1 MENGRVSVYLVV
13 GLGNP
18 GKEYT
23 NTRHN
28 LGYMVI
34 QCLSDQYDVELKN
47 KQFGRIGR
55 TLLQDTQVYFL
66 LPTTYMNDSGK
77 AVQFYK
83 ELYQIKLQNILVIVD
98 DLALPFGTMRLRM
111 NGSSGGHNGLKS
123 ISNHLHTQEYP
134 RLRVGIGTD
143 IEMMDKAEFVLAPF
157 MQKEQKYLPTIV
169 ESASCVAKSYIVE
182 GQEPATRLAN
192 LFHLIKTG

>member
-1 MENGRVSVYLVV
+1 MYLVV

-23 NTRHN
+23 TTRHN
-28 LGYMVI
+28 IGFMVI
-34 QCLSDQYDVELKN
+34 QYLSDQYDIELKN

-55 TLLQDTQVYFL
+55 TLLKDTQVYFV

-83 ELYQIKLQNILVIVD
+83 ELYQIKLQNILIVVD

-123 ISNHLHTQEYP
+123 VSRHLCTEQYP
-134 RLRVGIGTD
+134 RLRLGIGTD
-143 IEMMDKAEFVLAPF
+143 MGMIDKAEFVLAPF
-157 MQKEQKYLPTIV
+157 MQEEQKYLHAIV
-169 ESASCVAKSYIVE
+169 ESASCVAKSYILE
-182 GQEPATRLAN
+182 GREPATRLAN
-192 LFHLIKTG
+192 LFHLKKTG

>member
-1 MENGRVSVYLVV
+1 MYLLV

-83 ELYQIKLQNILVIVD
+83 ELYQIKLQNILVVVD

-123 ISNHLHTQEYP
+123 ISNHLHTEQYP

-157 MQKEQKYLPTIV
+157 MQKEQKYLHTIV

-192 LFHLIKTG
+192 LFHLRKTG

>member
-1 MENGRVSVYLVV
+1 MYLIV

-23 NTRHN
+23 TTRHN

-34 QCLSDQYDVELKN
+34 QYLSDEYDVELKN
-47 KQFGRIGR
+47 KQFGCIGR
-55 TLLQDTQVYFL
+55 TLVKDTQVYFL

-83 ELYQIKLQNILVIVD
+83 ELYQIKLQNILIVVD
-98 DLALPFGTMRLRM
+98 DLALPFGTIRLRM

-123 ISNHLHTQEYP
+123 ISSHLHTEQYP
-134 RLRVGIGTD
+134 RLRIGIGTD
-143 IEMMDKAEFVLAPF
+143 MGMIDKAEFVLAPF
-157 MQKEQKYLPTIV
+157 MKKEQKYLHTIV

-192 LFHLIKTG
+192 LFHLKKTG

>member
-1 MENGRVSVYLVV
+1 MYLIV

-23 NTRHN
+23 TTRHN

-34 QCLSDQYDVELKN
+34 QHLVDDYDVELKN
-47 KQFGRIGR
+47 KQFGLIGR
-55 TLLQDTQVYFL
+55 TLLKDTQVYFL

-77 AVQFYK
+77 GVQFYK
-83 ELYQIKLQNILVIVD
+83 ELYQIKLQNILIVVD

-123 ISNHLHTQEYP
+123 IANYLHTDQYP
-134 RLRVGIGTD
+134 RLRIGIGID
-143 IEMMDKAEFVLAPF
+143 IAMMDKAEFVLAPF
-157 MQKEQKYLPTIV
+157 MQKEQKYLPAII
-169 ESASCVAKSYIVE
+169 ESASCVAKSYILE

-192 LFHLIKTG
+192 LFHLKKTG

>member
-1 MENGRVSVYLVV
+1 MYLIV

-23 NTRHN
+23 TTRHN

-34 QCLSDQYDVELKN
+34 QHLVDGYDVELKN

-55 TLLQDTQVYFL
+55 KLLKDTQVYFL

-77 AVQFYK
+77 GVQFYK
-83 ELYQIKLQNILVIVD
+83 ELYQIKLHNILIVVD

-123 ISNHLHTQEYP
+123 ISNHLHTDQYP
-134 RLRVGIGTD
+134 RLRIGIGTN
-143 IEMMDKAEFVLAPF
+143 IAIMDKAEFVLAPF
-157 MQKEQKYLPTIV
+157 MQKEQKSLPAIIQ
-169 ESASCVAKSYIVE
+169 SASCVAKSYILK

-192 LFHLIKTG
+192 LFHLKKTG

>member
-1 MENGRVSVYLVV
+1 MYLLV

-23 NTRHN
+23 STRHN

-34 QCLSDQYDVELKN
+34 QYLSDQYDVELKN

-55 TLLQDTQVYFL
+55 TLLQNTQVYFL

-83 ELYQIKLQNILVIVD
+83 ELYQIKLQNILVVVD

-123 ISNHLHTQEYP
+123 ISNHLHTEQYP

-143 IEMMDKAEFVLAPF
+143 MEMIDKAEFVVAPF
-157 MQKEQKYLPTIV
+157 MQKEQKYLHTIV

-182 GQEPATRLAN
+182 GQAPATRLAT
-192 LFHLIKTG
+192 LFHLRKTG

>member
-111 NGSSGGHNGLKS
+111 NGSSAGHNGLKS

>member
-1 MENGRVSVYLVV
+1 MYLVV

-28 LGYMVI
+28 LGYMII

-123 ISNHLHTQEYP
+123 ISKHLHTQEYP

-192 LFHLIKTG
+192 LFHLRKTG

>member
-1 MENGRVSVYLVV
+1 MYLIV

-18 GKEYT
+18 GREYT
-23 NTRHN
+23 ITRHN
-28 LGYMVI
+28 LGFIVI
-34 QCLSDQYDVELKN
+34 QHLADKYDVELKN

-55 TLLQDTQVYFL
+55 TLLKDTQVYFL

-83 ELYQIKLQNILVIVD
+83 ELYQIKLQNILIVVD

-123 ISNHLHTQEYP
+123 ISNYLRTEQYP
-134 RLRVGIGTD
+134 L
-143 IEMMDKAEFVLAPF
+143 
-157 MQKEQKYLPTIV
+157 
-169 ESASCVAKSYIVE
+169 S
-182 GQEPATRLAN
+182 
-192 LFHLIKTG
+192 LIHI

>member
-1 MENGRVSVYLVV
+1 MYLVV

-111 NGSSGGHNGLKS
+111 NGSSAGHNGLKS

>member
-1 MENGRVSVYLVV
+1 MYLVV

-23 NTRHN
+23 TTRHN
-28 LGYMVI
+28 LGFMVI
-34 QCLSDQYDVELKN
+34 QYLSDQYDVELKN

-55 TLLQDTQVYFL
+55 TLLKDTQVYFL

-83 ELYQIKLQNILVIVD
+83 ELYQIKLQNILIVVD
-98 DLALPFGTMRLRM
+98 DLALSFGTMRLRM

-123 ISNHLHTQEYP
+123 ISGHLRTEQYP
-134 RLRVGIGTD
+134 RLRIGIGTD
-143 IEMMDKAEFVLAPF
+143 MGMIDKAEFVLAPF
-157 MQKEQKYLPTIV
+157 MQEEQKYLHAIV
-169 ESASCVAKSYIVE
+169 ESASCIAKSYILE

-192 LFHLIKTG
+192 LFHLKKTG

>member
-1 MENGRVSVYLVV
+1 MYLLV

-23 NTRHN
+23 STRHN

-34 QCLSDQYDVELKN
+34 QYLSDQYDVELKN

-83 ELYQIKLQNILVIVD
+83 ELYQIKLQNILVVVD

-123 ISNHLHTQEYP
+123 ISSHLHTEQYP

-143 IEMMDKAEFVLAPF
+143 MEMMDKAEFVVAPF
-157 MQKEQKYLPTIV
+157 MQKEQKYLHTIV

-182 GQEPATRLAN
+182 GQEPATRLAS
-192 LFHLIKTG
+192 LFHLRKTG

>member
-1 MENGRVSVYLVV
+1 MYLLV

-18 GKEYT
+18 GKDYMS
-23 NTRHN
+23 TRHN

-34 QCLSDQYDVELKN
+34 QYLSDQYDIELKN

-83 ELYQIKLQNILVIVD
+83 ELYQIKLQNILVVVD

-123 ISNHLHTQEYP
+123 ISSHLHTEQYP

-143 IEMMDKAEFVLAPF
+143 MEMMDKAEFVVAPF
-157 MQKEQKYLPTIV
+157 MQKEQKYLHTIV

-182 GQEPATRLAN
+182 GPEPATRLAS
-192 LFHLIKTG
+192 LFHLRKTG